1 MNTSLRRGLHG
12 RLHSCLHDC
21 LHSCSRVLRQAV
33 LGVLAVIA
41 FSTTP
46 ALASYNQNL
55 TRTLDA
61 GQIYGK
67 AAANNTHAFLG
78 IPFAQPPVGNLRWRA
93 PQPPVPWS
101 GSRAATTLAG
111 MCAQVG
117 NPFGE
122 PDPATFGQPVGS
134 EDCLYLNV
142 WRPNSSADNLPVFVW
157 IHGGSNTKGS
167 AKDPTYDGAYLAQK
181 ANMVVVTVQY
191 RMGMLGWLN
200 HPALK
205 TGNALDDSGN
215 FTTLDLVRA
224 LDWVQANGRA
234 FGGNP
239 QQVTVAGQSA
249 GCINTWGLL
258 QSPLAEGKF
267 HRAVCMSGIPNAYPP
282 VVGTLAAESLIDS
295 LLVDT
300 GRASTTAQA
309 AAQRAGMGQ
318 ADIAALLRNASAAQV
333 MKFTPS
339 PVVPGHFTDG
349 TVIRAAG
356 LPGLLLGNY
365 NKMPLMI
372 GSTHDEGSYFAFLFG
387 MGQPTQQEFWNLSN
401 YAPPG
406 SVSFNQLIKPEW
418 RPVYTQTHEV
428 LTYAIDNIID
438 NVIRVL
444 RLQNGDIYRYNYNWD
459 DTPQPW
465 KDTFGAFHAIDVAA
479 LFGNFVTEEPNFMR
493 FAWSPANASSRK
505 ALSDKFID
513 YTASFARYG
522 APSRLFDGKTPWN
535 NWTNFVCL
543 LCGKRMVFDNQSSMS
558 PDDYLFFWP
567 RYTLLSPQQRDFVLQ
582 QVDFNALPASVDP
595 LRSGPR

>member
-1 MNTSLRRGLHG
+1 MNHRQFSLF
-12 RLHSCLHDC
+12 RL
-21 LHSCSRVLRQAV
+21 LRLFRMAA
-33 LGVLAVIA
+33 LSALCALAA
-41 FSTTP
+41 FAAP
-46 ALASYNQNL
+46 ALAAYNQSL
-55 TRTLDA
+55 TRTLDS

-67 AAANNTHAFLG
+67 AAANNPHAFLG

-142 WRPNSSADNLPVFVW
+142 WRPNSSADNLPVFFW
-157 IHGGSNTKGS
+157 IHGGSNTKGT
-167 AKDPTYDGAYLAQK
+167 ARDPSYDGAYLAQK

-224 LDWVQANGRA
+224 LDWVKANARA

-239 QQVTVAGQSA
+239 GQVTVAGQSA

-267 HRAVCMSGIPNAYPP
+267 QRALCMSGIPNAYPP

-309 AAQRAGMGQ
+309 AAQRASMSQG
-318 ADIAALLRNASAAQV
+318 DIAALLRNATAAQI

-349 TVIRAAG
+349 TVIRAGG
-356 LPGLLLGNY
+356 LPGLLLGDY
-365 NKMPLMI
+365 NKMPIMI

-387 MGQPTQQEFWNLSN
+387 MGQPTQQEFWNLAN

-406 SVSFNQLIKPEW
+406 SVTFNQLIRPEF
-418 RPVYTQTHEV
+418 RPIYTQTHEA
-428 LTYAIDNIID
+428 LTYALDNVID

-479 LFGNFVTEEPNFMR
+479 LFGNFVTDQPNFSR
-493 FAWSPANASSRK
+493 FAWSTANATSRK

-522 APSRLFDGKTPWN
+522 APTRLFDGKTPWTG
-535 NWTNFVCL
+535 WTNFVCL
-543 LCGKRMVFDNQSSMS
+543 LCNKRMIFDNQSYMS

-567 RYTLLSPQQRDFVLQ
+567 RYSLLSPQQRDFLFQ
-582 QVDFNALPASVDP
+582 QLDFNALPDSVDP
-595 LRSGPR
+595 LRGGPR